1 MNAIDPVLV
10 ETLALAASAILLTG
24 ALHKLRD
31 LALFRAM
38 LENYRLLPVA
48 VEGSAAVL
56 LPAVEALAGVA
67 LLFGASRAAGAA
79 LGALLLLVVTAAVAV
94 NLLRG
99 RRNIDCGCG
108 ASDSGQT
115 LSWSLVLRNAV
126 LGAALWGASLQPGAR
141 QLGWIDFL
149 SVVGAAGALF
159 GLYIAANQ
167 LLTNHPLL
175 MRLRR

>member
-1 MNAIDPVLV
+1 MSAIDPVLV
-10 ETLALAASAILLTG
+10 QALALALSAVLLSG

-38 LENYRLLPVA
+38 LENYRLLPPA
-48 VEGSAAVL
+48 LEGGAAVL
-56 LPAVEALAGVA
+56 LPACEALAGAA
-67 LLFGASRAAGAA
+67 LLFESSRAFGAA
-79 LGALLLLVVTAAVAV
+79 LGALLLLVVTAAVAI

-115 LSWSLVLRNAV
+115 LSWSLVLRNAM
-126 LGAALWGASLQPGAR
+126 LGAALWGASLDAATR
-141 QLGWIDFL
+141 QLGWTDFL
-149 SVVGAAGALF
+149 SIVGAAGALF
-159 GLYIAANQ
+159 ALYIAANQ

-175 MRLRR
+175 MSLRR